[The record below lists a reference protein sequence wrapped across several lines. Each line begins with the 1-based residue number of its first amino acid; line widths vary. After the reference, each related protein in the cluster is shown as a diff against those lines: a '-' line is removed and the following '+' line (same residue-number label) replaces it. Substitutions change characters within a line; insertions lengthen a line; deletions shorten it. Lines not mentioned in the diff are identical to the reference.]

1 MKRLLADKGTLA
13 GVASR
18 ALGWSFFNN
27 AFARLGTLG
36 IGIALARLLGPHQ
49 FGTFAVALLALLALL
64 SFNELGVSLAI
75 VRWQGEPSEIAP
87 TVSTI
92 SVVSSLIIYA
102 GCFFGAPLFARSMGA
117 PAAAVVIR
125 VLALNI
131 VIDGVVA
138 TPAALMQRYFRQD
151 KKMIAD
157 QVNCWLGAA
166 VSILLAWR
174 GFGAMSLAIGRMTG
188 ALAAGVL
195 FVVFSPEPL
204 RFGFDRVKA
213 RQLFHFGLPLAG
225 ASIVVFAVTNVD
237 QIVVGH
243 MLGTTALGLF
253 ALAFNL
259 ASWPVNMFSQPVRSV
274 APAAFSRLQ
283 DDPPAMRSSFV
294 TVAGLLGGTTL
305 PICLLIGGA
314 AVPILRLVYGVAF
327 APAAPALLWLAVL
340 GGLRILFEFVYD
352 FFVVL
357 ARSRVVFTVQL
368 VWLIAL
374 IPALIAGTKLDG
386 IGGAALAEVAVASLL
401 VVPWYLAELS
411 KFGIRRRSL
420 AAKLWLPIVAAVAV
434 GFSAAGIA
442 KVIPN
447 DFAACVVAGLVALAV
462 IAGLCYRMR
471 AGLSALRP
479 AFGKAEAAEPVP
491 DTESAPA
498 AGAVAG
504 DLVTAAGAV
513 VVSVPADAAAQAAGL
528 RALLGLAIAA
538 PGFHDLTGPLPVY
551 RRDVTGTLPVYD
563 ETAAVIRGRHHRPD
577 LADRAVP
584 AAEPELGVQAEPGH
598 QDHGHVDSHAQ
609 TPTPTARTP

>member
-92 SVVSSLIIYA
+92 SVASSLIIYA
-102 GCFFGAPLFARSMGA
+102 ACFVTAPLFARTMGA
-117 PAAAVVIR
+117 PAAAGVIR

-138 TPAALMQRYFRQD
+138 TPAAMMQRYFRQD

-157 QVNCWLGAA
+157 QVNCWLGA
-166 VSILLAWR
+166 VISILLAWK
-174 GFGAMSLAIGRMTG
+174 GFGAMSLAVGRLAG

-204 RFGFDRVKA
+204 RFGYNREKA
-213 RQLFHFGLPLAG
+213 RALYKFGLPLAG

-259 ASWPVNMFSQPVRSV
+259 ASWPVNMFSLPVRSV

-283 DDPPAMRSSFV
+283 HDPPAMRRSFV
-294 TVAGLLGGTTL
+294 TIAGLLVSTTL
-305 PICLLIGGA
+305 PICLLISGA
-314 AVPILRLVYGVAF
+314 AVAILRLVYGAAF
-327 APAAPALLWLAVL
+327 VPAAPALLWLAVL
-340 GGLRILFEFVYD
+340 GG
-352 FFVVL
+352 
-357 ARSRVVFTVQL
+357 
-368 VWLIAL
+368 
-374 IPALIAGTKLDG
+374 
-386 IGGAALAEVAVASLL
+386 
-401 VVPWYLAELS
+401 
-411 KFGIRRRSL
+411 
-420 AAKLWLPIVAAVAV
+420 
-434 GFSAAGIA
+434 
-442 KVIPN
+442 
-447 DFAACVVAGLVALAV
+447 
-462 IAGLCYRMR
+462 
-471 AGLSALRP
+471 
-479 AFGKAEAAEPVP
+479 
-491 DTESAPA
+491 
-498 AGAVAG
+498 
-504 DLVTAAGAV
+504 
-513 VVSVPADAAAQAAGL
+513 
-528 RALLGLAIAA
+528 
-538 PGFHDLTGPLPVY
+538 
-551 RRDVTGTLPVYD
+551 
-563 ETAAVIRGRHHRPD
+563 
-577 LADRAVP
+577 
-584 AAEPELGVQAEPGH
+584 
-598 QDHGHVDSHAQ
+598 
-609 TPTPTARTP
+609 